1 MRFIPQNK
9 SWKTENIEICW
20 TNIPERHIHCIFKFL
35 CELQTKLV
43 YEMKA
48 INNTCVGVSLWIQSP
63 ENLGGTNLSP
73 GSSLMMVPD
82 VGMSGICLLGSWQ
95 SPPPGHLVSLTP
107 HQSTSRR
114 SHQSPRYLKQN
125 LRGCQDHSQDLI
137 SAKWGNRWVMLVV
150 SGNKENNFHPPTSVE
165 FLCSLGILFP
175 LIVFYVS
182 YYIASSSRPE

>member
-1 MRFIPQNK
+1 MRFIPLNK
-9 SWKTENIEICW
+9 SWKTEKIEICW
-20 TNIPERHIHCIFKFL
+20 
-35 CELQTKLV
+35 
-43 YEMKA
+43 

-63 ENLGGTNLSP
+63 ESLGGTNLSP

-114 SHQSPRYLKQN
+114 THQSPRYLKQN
-125 LRGCQDHSQDLI
+125 LRGCQDLI
-137 SAKWGNRWVMLVV
+137 SAKWGNRWVTLVV

>member
-9 SWKTENIEICW
+9 SWKTENIEISFRP
-20 TNIPERHIHCIFKFL
+20 TFRKVTSIASSR
-35 CELQTKLV
+35 QD
-43 YEMKA
+43 KA
-48 INNTCVGVSLWIQSP
+48 INNVCVGLSLWIQSP
-63 ENLGGTNLSP
+63 EMRGGGTNLSL

-125 LRGCQDHSQDLI
+125 LRGCQDLI
-137 SAKWGNRWVMLVV
+137 SAKWGNCWVTLVV

-182 YYIASSSRPE
+182 YYIALSSRPE